1 MRYYCEFEKVLG
13 TSKLTRFKLDFYE
26 YIRET
31 FVCLVVMEK
40 PIYGKRDNALAD
52 ILVFDT
58 TMTESYIA
66 ENNSKVAQ
74 VKAH

>member
-1 MRYYCEFEKVLG
+1 
-13 TSKLTRFKLDFYE
+13 
-26 YIRET
+26 
-31 FVCLVVMEK
+31 MEK